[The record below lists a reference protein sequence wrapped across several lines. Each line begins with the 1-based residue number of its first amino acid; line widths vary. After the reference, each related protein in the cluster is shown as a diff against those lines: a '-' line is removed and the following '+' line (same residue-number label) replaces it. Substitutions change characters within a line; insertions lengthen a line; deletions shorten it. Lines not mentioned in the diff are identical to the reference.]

1 MKLYDNFSAYD
12 SFFVCGDIHGEFKTL
27 LYEIKRKGI
36 SDAIILLDGDCGIG
50 FEEPGYYEQLYQ
62 KLKGTLHKTNCLL
75 LLIRGNHDN
84 PEYFQNSLIDFPL
97 MKTLP
102 DYSVIRFKT
111 RNILCVGGAVSV
123 DRSGRLQAMWLAGLK
138 ERTAPKYYW
147 EDEMPVFD
155 QISLSELKIADIQ
168 IDTVVTHTAPSFCA
182 PLIKT
187 GIEGWL
193 LRDEKLAEDI
203 AKEREVMDE
212 IHNCLF
218 KEGHP
223 VKHWFYGH
231 FHNSHTEYISDICF
245 RMLSV
250 MELCELRKGI

>member
-50 FEEPGYYEQLYQ
+50 FEE
-62 KLKGTLHKTNCLL
+62 
-75 LLIRGNHDN
+75 

-182 PLIKT
+182 PLFKT

-193 LRDEKLAEDI
+193 LRDEKLAEYI

>member
-1 MKLYDNFSAYD
+1 MKLYDNFSGYD

-27 LYEIKRKGI
+27 LYELKCKGI
-36 SDAIILLDGDCGIG
+36 SNAVILLAGDCGIG
-50 FEEPGYYEQLYQ
+50 FQKPEYYEQLYQ
-62 KLKGTLHKTNCLL
+62 KLKRTLHKTNCLL
-75 LLIRGNHDN
+75 LLIRGNHDD

-102 DYSVIRFKT
+102 DYSVIQFKN
-111 RNILCVGGAVSV
+111 RNVLCVGGAVSV
-123 DRSGRLQAMWLAGLK
+123 DRSERLQAMWLAGLK

-155 QISLSELKIADIQ
+155 QISLSELKTADIP
-168 IDTVVTHTAPSFCA
+168 IDTVVTHTAPSLCA
-182 PLIKT
+182 PLTKT

-193 LRDEKLAEDI
+193 LRDGQLAKDI

-212 IHNCLF
+212 IQNCLF

-231 FHNSHTEYISDICF
+231 FHDSHTEYISDICF
-245 RMLSV
+245 RMLSI
-250 MELCELRKGI
+250 MELCEF

>member
-1 MKLYDNFSAYD
+1 M
-12 SFFVCGDIHGEFKTL
+12 T
-27 LYEIKRKGI
+27 
-36 SDAIILLDGDCGIG
+36 
-50 FEEPGYYEQLYQ
+50 
-62 KLKGTLHKTNCLL
+62 
-75 LLIRGNHDN
+75 
-84 PEYFQNSLIDFPL
+84 
-97 MKTLP
+97 
-102 DYSVIRFKT
+102 T

-182 PLIKT
+182 PLFKT